1 MGTDSPVISPVLYPT
16 NPQYI
21 YYAFLYMELTLPLF
35 DSFFL
40 AGFESA
46 CHINRAGLRLDMLA
60 LTQHDSQVSTD
71 YGLLRDFNIRTVRD
85 GTCWPCIERAGQYD
99 FSSLM
104 PMLQAARQHDIQVL
118 WNVFHYGCPD
128 DVDVVA
134 PAFVDRFA
142 RYCTALAHFINDHTD
157 RVPFYTPINEIS
169 FLAWAAGDVGY
180 IHPYGLGKGNDVK
193 RQLVRAAIAGIEAIW
208 QVNPNARIVQVE
220 PVIHVMHPRGHPE
233 LAEQA
238 AIQRASQFEAWDMM
252 IGQAAPELGGD
263 PRYLDIM
270 GANYYHSNQWEYPD
284 LRLRWE
290 DDPRDERWVPLHQ
303 LLAELY
309 DRYRRPLFIGE
320 TSHFGAGRGAW
331 LREVYDEVKRAI
343 SNGVPLEGITI
354 YPIIDRPDWD
364 EIDQWHNSGLWDL
377 IPDEQGKLQRVLNED
392 YAAVL
397 REIQQD
403 DFIIKSQNLP
413 KTNVDEKT
421 K

>member
-1 MGTDSPVISPVLYPT
+1 MH
-16 NPQYI
+16 
-21 YYAFLYMELTLPLF
+21 LF

-46 CHINRAGLRLDMLA
+46 CHINKAGQRLDMLS

-71 YGLLRDFNIRTVRD
+71 YELLRSFNIRTVRD
-85 GTCWPCIERAGQYD
+85 GTCWPCIERAGQFD
-99 FSSLM
+99 FSSLV
-104 PMLQAARQHDIQVL
+104 PMLEAARQHDIQVL

-128 DVDVVA
+128 DVDLA
-134 PAFVDRFA
+134 SPTFVDRFA
-142 RYCTALAHFINDHTD
+142 RYCTALARFINDHTD

-180 IHPYGLGKGNDVK
+180 IHPFGEGKGHELK
-193 RQLVRAAIAGIEAIW
+193 RQLTRAAIAGIEAIW
-208 QVNPNARIVQVE
+208 QVNPKARIVQVE
-220 PVIHVMHPRGHPE
+220 PVIHVMHPRGQPE
-233 LAEQA
+233 LAQHA

-252 IGQAAPELGGD
+252 IGQAAPELGGH

-270 GANYYHSNQWEYPD
+270 GANYYHANQWEYPD
-284 LRLRWE
+284 IRLRWE
-290 DDPRDERWVPLHQ
+290 DNPRDERWVPLHQ

-331 LREVYDEVKRAI
+331 LREIYDEVKTAV
-343 SNGVPLEGITI
+343 SNGVPVEGITI

-364 EIDQWHNSGLWDL
+364 DIEQWHNSGLWDL
-377 IPDEQGKLQRVLNED
+377 LPDEQGRLQRVLNED

-397 REIQQD
+397 REIQQE
-403 DFIIKSQNLP
+403 DFILGSQKIP
-413 KTNVDEKT
+413 KTSVDEQT